1 MRHGDGG
8 IKVTGHTS
16 RTQLPAI
23 ACVSFRGYEHEQCVR
38 TPQRIASLPKKSCL
52 SWAPETPQVQTLP
65 HRWFPLFSCLLDS
78 HSNLCSI
85 SPVFVLNHVQV
96 EHHCAHEDCP
106 NDTCVDWTL
115 LVSKSNSSKVFLD
128 IACPL
133 PKPNVPEVAWPFS
146 INDSQ

>member
-1 MRHGDGG
+1 MNN
-8 IKVTGHTS
+8 
-16 RTQLPAI
+16 
-23 ACVSFRGYEHEQCVR
+23 
-38 TPQRIASLPKKSCL
+38 ASELLSELRAFQKSCL

-133 PKPNVPEVAWPFS
+133 PKPNVPEVALPFS
-146 INDSQ
+146 INNSQ